1 MGATKATLIVVG
13 TVGGLGAVLAYS
25 PPHHTAS
32 GSGMGSVPLGGVKKT
47 PAAAQT
53 PASEP
58 TTPAPVATSAAPVST
73 PAPVKS
79 TAPAKTTVPATKPSK
94 KPVTKKT
101 PSAPKLANGVFTGA
115 AASAEHGGT
124 VYGQVQVQVTLV
136 NSKITYVVVVK
147 APTGPISDD
156 INRTAVPELIQQTLA
171 ATTHVGDITGVS
183 SASATSQ
190 GYYDSLVSAISKAGP
205 TALSNAGL

>member
-25 PPHHTAS
+25 PPHHNAS
-32 GSGMGSVPLGGVKKT
+32 SSGMGTVPLGGVKKT
-47 PAAAQT
+47 PTAVQT
-53 PASEP
+53 PVTEP
-58 TTPAPVATSAAPVST
+58 STPAPASPTPVATPT
-73 PAPVKS
+73 PVKS
-79 TAPAKTTVPATKPSK
+79 TAPVKTTAPATKPTK

-101 PSAPKLANGVFTGA
+101 PVAPKLANGVFTGA

-124 VYGQVQVQVTLV
+124 VYGQVQVQVTMV
-136 NSKITYVVVVK
+136 NSKITNVVVIK

-156 INRTAVPELIQQTLA
+156 INRTAVPELVQQTLA